1 MRTVADA
8 VFGRRGLHGRRA
20 FSLLEL
26 VIAIAIVAVM
36 AAYAVPTYVRH
47 AARGHRIAA
56 VTALYQAAQF
66 LEANGNRPNR
76 SAGDGLPPGLD
87 QAPSHGPAVYRLRVL
102 SGNAENG
109 GYAIEARP
117 ADSGPMREDACGTFV
132 LDATGSRSN
141 RAMTA
146 SAPLN
151 SDCWSA
157 R

>member
-1 MRTVADA
+1 MRAVADA
-8 VFGRRGLHGRRA
+8 VAGRRGRRA

-26 VIAIAIVAVM
+26 VIAIAIVAVV

-47 AARGHRIAA
+47 AARGHRLSA
-56 VTALYQAAQF
+56 VTALYRAAQF
-66 LEANGNRPNR
+66 IEANGNSPNR
-76 SAGDGLPPGLD
+76 TVGEGLPPGLD
-87 QAPSHGPAVYRLRVL
+87 HAPSQGHAVYRLRVL
-102 SGNAENG
+102 SGDNEKG

-117 ADSGPMREDACGTFV
+117 TNSGPMRDDACGTFV
-132 LDATGSRSN
+132 LDATGKRSN

-146 SAPLN
+146 SASLD

>member
-1 MRTVADA
+1 MRAVADA
-8 VFGRRGLHGRRA
+8 VVGRHGRRA

-26 VIAIAIVAVM
+26 VIAIAIVAVV

-56 VTALYQAAQF
+56 VTALYRAAQF

-76 SAGDGLPPGLD
+76 SEGEGLPPGLD
-87 QAPSHGPAVYRLRVL
+87 QAPSQGRAVYRLRVL
-102 SGNAENG
+102 SGDLENG

-117 ADSGPMREDACGTFV
+117 ADSAPMRDDACGTFV
-132 LDATGSRSN
+132 LDATGKRSN

>member
-1 MRTVADA
+1 MRAVADA
-8 VFGRRGLHGRRA
+8 VVGRHGRRA

-26 VIAIAIVAVM
+26 VIAIAIVAVV

-47 AARGHRIAA
+47 VARGHRIAA

-66 LEANGNRPNR
+66 LEANGNRLNR
-76 SAGDGLPPGLD
+76 SKGEGLPPGLD
-87 QAPSHGPAVYRLRVL
+87 QAPSHGLAVYRLRVL
-102 SGNAENG
+102 PGDLENG
-109 GYAIEARP
+109 GYAVEARP
-117 ADSGPMREDACGTFV
+117 AESGPMRDDACGTFV
-132 LDATGSRSN
+132 LDATGKRSN

-151 SDCWSA
+151 ADCWSA